1 MDSAPLSFPGL
12 LAGTLSRWRTVLWVA
27 GGIVALALALT
38 LVLPPSY
45 RATASFVTAESP
57 SDLPSGLSDLA
68 REPGFSGL
76 ASKLGFSG
84 SRDRSES
91 PEFYAQL
98 LHSRELLT
106 RLALSRFPDPRTSP
120 VADSA
125 VLVELLGLRSGDSAR
140 NLERAVRMLTR
151 KLDPSADPRT
161 DLVSVE
167 VDARWPALSAA
178 IANEAVAL
186 VSEFNREQRVSR
198 ARAMPPRIPAQ
209 SARPASSIVS
219 FAKPKRSALPQ

>member
-1 MDSAPLSFPGL
+1 MPATRRSSCGSRRLDEVLFGHNLTRRMDSAPLSFPGL

-84 SRDRSES
+84 
-91 PEFYAQL
+91 
-98 LHSRELLT
+98 
-106 RLALSRFPDPRTSP
+106 
-120 VADSA
+120 
-125 VLVELLGLRSGDSAR
+125 
-140 NLERAVRMLTR
+140 
-151 KLDPSADPRT
+151 
-161 DLVSVE
+161 
-167 VDARWPALSAA
+167 
-178 IANEAVAL
+178 
-186 VSEFNREQRVSR
+186 
-198 ARAMPPRIPAQ
+198 
-209 SARPASSIVS
+209 
-219 FAKPKRSALPQ
+219 